1 MTRFGTAAAL
11 LALLLAATP
20 TAAQAPSLDRVD
32 SLVAAGRYDDA
43 RATLERWWSARESFD
58 VPGSDRVRG
67 LMLRARLRGDPAQA
81 ENDYL
86 QIVLGHPT
94 SAHAPEALLRLGQG
108 LLVSGQAARAA
119 GYLQRLAAD
128 YPGRPERTMGLLWL
142 ARAENA
148 ARHPAAACRAAREGL
163 ADAGSAPDL
172 AAMLRLEEAAS
183 CALGS
188 AAPPA
193 VAAQPRPDSTAA
205 AAPPPPA
212 SPREAAADD
221 PPAAPAGA
229 YAVQAGAFRYRQ
241 TADALMARLRD
252 AGFEPRAVLVPRN
265 TLLRIRVGRFSSAQE
280 AGRVMESLK
289 RAGFDAVVVSDAD
302 EERSP

>member
-1 MTRFGTAAAL
+1 MKRSGPAAAL
-11 LALLLAATP
+11 LALLLVAAP
-20 TAAQAPSLDRVD
+20 TAAQVPSLPRVD

-43 RATLERWWSARESFD
+43 RATLDRWWSARETFD
-58 VPGSDRVRG
+58 VPGSDRVRA
-67 LMLRARLRGDPAQA
+67 LMLRARLRADPAQA

-94 SAHAPEALLRLGQG
+94 SPHAPEALLRLGQG

-119 GYLQRLAAD
+119 GYLERLAAD
-128 YPGRPERTMGLLWL
+128 YPGRPERAMGLLWL

-148 ARHPAAACRAAREGL
+148 ARHPGAACRAAREGL
-163 ADAGSAPDL
+163 ADAGSPPDL
-172 AAMLRLEEAAS
+172 AAMLRLEEAAA
-183 CALGS
+183 CAIGS

-193 VAAQPRPDSTAA
+193 AAAQPPRDSTT
-205 AAPPPPA
+205 AAPPPTER
-212 SPREAAADD
+212 PRTEPVAAEP
-221 PPAAPAGA
+221 PPATVGA

-252 AGFEPRAVLVPRN
+252 AGFDPRAVLVPRN
-265 TLLRIRVGRFSSAQE
+265 TLLRIRVGRFTSAQD
-280 AGRVMESLK
+280 ARTVMEALQ

-302 EERSP
+302 EERTP